1 MEKVALGVHVLLNLY
16 DCEQEVLTD
25 ASQIECILNYA
36 ASHAGMTKVG
46 EAFHEF
52 QPSGIT
58 GVILLAESHICVHTW
73 PEHNMAAIDVF
84 SCTCDD
90 KAHIVT
96 DILVS
101 KFKAKNFEKQV
112 CQR

>member
-1 MEKVALGVHVLLNLY
+1 MEKVALGIHVLLNLY
-16 DCEQEVLTD
+16 ECEEKVLND
-25 ASQIECILNYA
+25 ASKIECILNYA
-36 ASHAGMTKVG
+36 ASEAGMTKVG

-52 QPSGIT
+52 YPGGVT

-73 PEHNMAAIDVF
+73 PEHNMAAIDIF

-90 KAHIVT
+90 KAQKAT
-96 DILVS
+96 DVLIS
-101 KFKAKNFEKQV
+101 KFKANKFDKQV